1 MKCFKCGK
9 TGHIQENCWEGK
21 GRPHKNSTRKEKP
34 KSTHT
39 FTDAKK
45 KKIQEIKKDDKNDK
59 ELNLIAYQQLHP
71 DAVEPSLG
79 TPGSAGYDLT
89 PCENGAIEPNELK
102 TINTGLA
109 IAIPPNC
116 YGQIVIRSSA
126 AMLGLVVIGGV
137 IDPDYTGVVNLI
149 VRNHSNGRL
158 TYKASGKPIAQIIF
172 IPIVHDR
179 FHQVERLEPTSRT
192 GGFGS
197 TDKSIKA
204 ISNQPGKCVFNTT
217 IRHQETQVLIDSGAD
232 GNFISQNEADS
243 LKLHLTNLEK
253 PYQVCLANG
262 HKAQVNQQAK
272 NLKFTIQDYQGSIN
286 LHVVPFNLNTIIFGN
301 QWLAE
306 INPVIN
312 WKTREFTIKK
322 NGISYTIKPDFKKIS
337 AKEFAQI
344 LEHPQEDT
352 HLFKVDFITDDDH
365 EQEFYDQHRNQST
378 NPKLQELLTEYDDI
392 FREKLPKA
400 APTKRTIVHHI
411 PLTPGAKPLQM
422 FQY

>member
-1 MKCFKCGK
+1 M
-9 TGHIQENCWEGK
+9 
-21 GRPHKNSTRKEKP
+21 
-34 KSTHT
+34 
-39 FTDAKK
+39 
-45 KKIQEIKKDDKNDK
+45 
-59 ELNLIAYQQLHP
+59 
-71 DAVEPSLG
+71 
-79 TPGSAGYDLT
+79 
-89 PCENGAIEPNELK
+89 
-102 TINTGLA
+102 
-109 IAIPPNC
+109 
-116 YGQIVIRSSA
+116 
-126 AMLGLVVIGGV
+126 
-137 IDPDYTGVVNLI
+137 
-149 VRNHSNGRL
+149 
-158 TYKASGKPIAQIIF
+158 
-172 IPIVHDR
+172 HDR
-179 FHQVERLEPTSRT
+179 FHMVERLEPTSCT

-204 ISNQPGKCVFNTT
+204 ISNQPGKCVFKTT
-217 IRHQETQVLIDSGAD
+217 IRHQETQVLIDSSAD

-312 WKTREFTIKK
+312 WKTREFTIKE
-322 NGISYTIKPDFKKIS
+322 NGITYSIKPDCEKIS

-378 NPKLQELLTEYDDI
+378 NPKLQELLTKYDDI

-422 FQY
+422 FQYQLSPEYCKIVQDYVEELVELGHIEPSTSAW